1 MFDITSVSSYN
12 NVTNWLNK
20 LKDKISME
28 NIVICGNKVDIKDR
42 KVKSKT
48 IKRDILSMD
57 IPSMYYDISAKSNYN
72 IEKPFI
78 YLLRKLTDNNNIEIL
93 ETRISSILN
102 KYINQDN

>member
-1 MFDITSVSSYN
+1 
-12 NVTNWLNK
+12 
-20 LKDKISME
+20 ME
-28 NIVICGNKVDIKDR
+28 NIVICGNKV
-42 KVKSKT
+42 KSKT
-48 IKRDILSMD
+48 IKCDILSMDIPSMDIPSMD